1 MWYYIIVEGQKTN
14 KNLKEVVIM
23 IIAVLVLFS
32 LIGLGLW
39 FTEETK
45 IGKKL
50 ADKMYDYF
58 MGN

>member
-1 MWYYIIVEGQKTN
+1 MV
-14 KNLKEVVIM
+14 
-23 IIAVLVLFS
+23 IAVLVLFS

>member
-1 MWYYIIVEGQKTN
+1 
-14 KNLKEVVIM
+14 M

-39 FTEETK
+39 FTEETR
-45 IGKKL
+45 IGRKL

-58 MGN
+58 MKN

>member
-1 MWYYIIVEGQKTN
+1 MFVVLYNCQRTQN
-14 KNLKEVVIM
+14 KNERGCIM
-23 IIAVLVLFS
+23 IIAVLVLFG

-50 ADKMYDYF
+50 SDKMYDYF
-58 MGN
+58 MEN

>member
-1 MWYYIIVEGQKTN
+1 MN
-14 KNLKEVVIM
+14 
-23 IIAVLVLFS
+23 IAVLVLFS

-58 MGN
+58 MEN

>member
-1 MWYYIIVEGQKTN
+1 
-14 KNLKEVVIM
+14 M
-23 IIAVLVLFS
+23 IIAVLVLFG

-58 MGN
+58 MKN

>member
-1 MWYYIIVEGQKTN
+1 
-14 KNLKEVVIM
+14 M

-32 LIGLGLW
+32 LIGLNLW
-39 FTEETK
+39 FVEETK

-58 MGN
+58 MEN